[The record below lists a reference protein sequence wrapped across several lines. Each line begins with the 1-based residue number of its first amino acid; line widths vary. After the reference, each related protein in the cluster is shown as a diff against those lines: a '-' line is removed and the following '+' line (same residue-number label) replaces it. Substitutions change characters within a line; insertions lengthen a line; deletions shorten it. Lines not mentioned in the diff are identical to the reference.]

1 MDGLIFGIL
10 RYLFAGYREKS
21 RATRKKTWGEM
32 QGKKGELSFAPP
44 LAALPLARAFSCTS
58 SCQPSWYL
66 PSIYARRVTD
76 VRVNTCCKLKLV
88 FLENRL

>member
-10 RYLFAGYREKS
+10 RYLFPGYREKS

-44 LAALPLARAFSCTS
+44 LAALTLARAFSCTS
-58 SCQPSWYL
+58 LRSPLQTESL
-66 PSIYARRVTD
+66 R
-76 VRVNTCCKLKLV
+76 NNN
-88 FLENRL
+88 LEIRIAGSK